1 MCDSRRAYTS
11 DVMNPT
17 TAITAATRTA
27 VANPIAWATSVAAPA
42 VPAVAAELESKP
54 INSDGPNDAAI
65 MFHVLSNAVP

>member
-11 DVMNPT
+11 DTANPT

-27 VANPIAWATSVAAPA
+27 AANPIAWATSDATPAAPA
-42 VPAVAAELESKP
+42 AAAELESRP